1 MHSGVVS
8 VQIKQVVIVNNGHAE
23 FAQPSLATEDV
34 ARQVWKFGEVDEA
47 FKDKGA
53 SLDNYFMAESLYR
66 DAECIKDKGL
76 ALFNLTPQP
85 PTDLVTEKAD
95 FTAS

>member
-8 VQIKQVVIVNNGHAE
+8 VQIEQVVVVNNSHAE

-34 ARQVWKFGEVDEA
+34 TRQVWKFGEVDKA
-47 FKDKGA
+47 FKDEGA

-66 DAECIKDKGL
+66 TAE
-76 ALFNLTPQP
+76 
-85 PTDLVTEKAD
+85 
-95 FTAS
+95 